1 MCNYRFGL
9 VTFLSHQFG
18 YKRWQTDTIWKHHA
32 ATMLFVPGGET
43 WMSSLKS
50 QCVWLFNFF
59 VCCLLSF
66 FVDFRAC
73 KPGLCVFRFS
83 STLPEPS
90 VYNFHKNWQD
100 LQKVHCFCDHGWNH
114 IVIIGQ
120 TQLFS
125 FDRLY
130 PACEQTYRNC
140 LCLKAWIF

>member
-1 MCNYRFGL
+1 
-9 VTFLSHQFG
+9 
-18 YKRWQTDTIWKHHA
+18 
-32 ATMLFVPGGET
+32 
-43 WMSSLKS
+43 MSSLKS
-50 QCVWLFNFF
+50 QCVWLFNVF

-130 PACEQTYRNC
+130 LAREQTYRNC